1 MGNYVRLR
9 DTISSKE
16 GRAYITINGKNR
28 ELFEISK
35 LKASLQY
42 KIQKRQMLGH
52 RMVQHKVVG
61 AEGTGEMTLY
71 FMNSEMLQL
80 AKQYIQSGTV
90 GSLKLQVVNEDS
102 ASSVGRQEVM
112 LLGVMLEQI
121 PITCLD
127 DTSDDPVTIN
137 CKFTFDDLE
146 VLESFRLPE
155 NYQ

>member
-1 MGNYVRLR
+1 MANYVRLR

-28 ELFEISK
+28 ELFEISR

-61 AEGTGEMTLY
+61 AEGTGEMTMY

-80 AKQYIQSGTV
+80 ARQYIKEGNP

-112 LLGVMLEQI
+112 LLNVMLEQV

-127 DTSDDPVTIN
+127 DSSDDPVTIS
-137 CKFTFDDLE
+137 CSFTFDDIE
-146 VLESFRLPE
+146 VLESFALPE
-155 NYQ
+155 NYR